1 MFSKRSFYQIIL
13 GTSLL
18 LSACTGI
25 TADGPNPGAIV
36 PGKGI
41 KEVALFD
48 TQDKVEKN
56 LGQPETVTKNPFN
69 PGNVI
74 VQYPAK
80 GLEISYLDGTVG
92 SILLYSAGSKDG
104 VTWQTYQGSTA
115 EGLWPESSLK
125 TVKSKLGQPLKEL
138 PQAVVY
144 PGLWIRLDSKG
155 QVESFSIS
163 KDEANQL
170 KELGD

>member
-1 MFSKRSFYQIIL
+1 MGAMDALFTKKIKVI
-13 GTSLL
+13 
-18 LSACTGI
+18 
-25 TADGPNPGAIV
+25 PGMQGDI
-36 PGKGI
+36 
-41 KEVALFD
+41 EVA
-48 TQDKVEKN
+48 VS
-56 LGQPETVTKNPFN
+56 
-69 PGNVI
+69 
-74 VQYPAK
+74 
-80 GLEISYLDGTVG
+80 SYLDGTVG
-92 SILLYSAGSKDG
+92 SILLYSAGPKDG

-138 PQAVVY
+138 PQAIVY

-155 QVESFSIS
+155 QIESFSIS

>member
-1 MFSKRSFYQIIL
+1 MSSKKNICRIIL
-13 GTSLL
+13 GFSLL
-18 LSACTGI
+18 LTACTA
-25 TADGPNPGAIV
+25 TTPDGPNLGAIQ
-36 PGKGI
+36 PGQGV

-48 TQDKVEKN
+48 TQDKVEKS
-56 LGQPETVTKNPFN
+56 LGQPETITKNPFN
-69 PGNVI
+69 PSNVI

-92 SILLYSAGSKDG
+92 SILLYSSGSKDG
-104 VTWQTYQGSTA
+104 VTWQAYQGSTA

-125 TVKSKLGQPLKEL
+125 TIKPKLGQPLKEL

-155 QVESFSIS
+155 QVDSFSIS

>member
-1 MFSKRSFYQIIL
+1 MFSKKSLCQVIL
-13 GTSLL
+13 GGALL
-18 LSACTGI
+18 LSACTGN
-25 TADGPNPGAIV
+25 TADGPNPGAII
-36 PGKGI
+36 PGQGV
-41 KEVALFD
+41 KEVVLFD
-48 TQDKVEKN
+48 TQDKVEKA

-69 PGNVI
+69 PSNVI
-74 VQYPAK
+74 VQYPSK

-92 SILLYSAGSKDG
+92 SILLYSAGTKDG
-104 VTWQTYQGSTA
+104 VTWQAYQGSTA

-138 PQAVVY
+138 PQAIVY
-144 PGLWIRLDSKG
+144 PGLWIRLDSRG

-170 KELGD
+170 KELGE

>member
-1 MFSKRSFYQIIL
+1 MFIKKSLCQIVL
-13 GTSLL
+13 GACLL
-18 LSACTGI
+18 LSACTSN
-25 TADGPNPGAIV
+25 TAQGPNPGAII
-36 PGKGI
+36 PGQGV

-48 TQDKVEKN
+48 TRDKVEKN
-56 LGQPETVTKNPFN
+56 LGEPETITQNPFN

-92 SILLYSAGSKDG
+92 SILLYSSGPKDG
-104 VTWQTYQGSTA
+104 VTWQAYPGSTV

-125 TVKSKLGQPLKEL
+125 TVKSKLGKPLKEL

>member
-1 MFSKRSFYQIIL
+1 MFSKRNICRVAL
-13 GTSLL
+13 GASLL
-18 LSACTGI
+18 LIACSANTP
-25 TADGPNPGAIV
+25 DGPNPGAIQ
-36 PGKGI
+36 PGQGV
-41 KEVALFD
+41 KEVVLFD
-48 TQDKVEKN
+48 TQEKVEKS

-69 PGNVI
+69 PSNVI
-74 VQYPAK
+74 VQYPSQ
-80 GLEISYLDGTVG
+80 GLEISYLDGAVG
-92 SILLYSAGSKDG
+92 SILLYSSGSKDG
-104 VTWQTYQGSTA
+104 ITWQAYQGSTA

-125 TVKSKLGQPLKEL
+125 TIKAKLGQPLKEL

-155 QVESFSIS
+155 EVDSFSIS